1 VRRIQPPALAA
12 LAAALLACT
21 TLLLAGAAEGAG
33 RSAVG
38 TDWPRF
44 GFDAGR
50 HNVGPASTGITAR
63 NLGRLSRQQVQL
75 DGTVDSSPIYLH
87 GVTVAGERRDVFFV
101 TTTYGRTEAI
111 DAAGGKVLWRYQPPS
126 YSSYAGS
133 AQITTMSPVADP
145 SRAAIYAGGPDGR
158 IRKLT
163 VAGGKELWSTSLTR
177 DPTHEKLASALNY
190 SNGLVLAATDGY
202 VGDAPPYQGHVV
214 TLNASNG
221 RVVGVWNSLCSDR
234 HAIIQPSI
242 CPASDSAIWGRSA
255 PVVDPAPAI
264 CSSRPA
270 TGPST
275 GERTGVTACSSSRPT
290 ASGS

>member
-1 VRRIQPPALAA
+1 VLAIGLAA
-12 LAAALLACT
+12 TAVVCAPAGSAAT
-21 TLLLAGAAEGAG
+21 AEGWARYG
-33 RSAVG
+33 VDASRANSSA
-38 TDWPRF
+38 
-44 GFDAGR
+44 
-50 HNVGPASTGITAR
+50 ASTGITVASLAQLR
-63 NLGRLSRQQVQL
+63 RQQVAL
-75 DGTVDSSPIYLH
+75 PGTVDSSAVYAPAV
-87 GVTVAGERRDVFFV
+87 GVGSATHDVFIV
-101 TTTYGRTEAI
+101 TTTYGITIAI
-111 DAAGGKVLWRYQPPS
+111 DAGSGRRLWTFTPHG
-126 YSSYAGS
+126 YSAWAGS
-133 AQITTMSPVADP
+133 AQITTATPLIDAP
-145 SRAAIYAGGPDGR
+145 AGVVYTASPDGR
-158 IRKLT
+158 VHALKLANGHET
-163 VAGGKELWSTSLTR
+163 KGWPVAVTR